1 MAVALAQSVVSG
13 KPPLPATAAMFI
25 KTRIL
30 ESLPVARPA
39 PLAGGDLRG
48 GDFRAAYGKA
58 VGASAAAEASP
69 APVAAGGAQNAV
81 HVDASRHVVK
91 PGETLYGIARARLA
105 ATGATADAQTSMR
118 YALQLARANHI
129 ANPDRI
135 RSGQTLEWA
144 AAGAPAGRVEPATV
158 SGRNGMSVAPPTTG
172 GTAVSG
178 TAWKSGAA
186 ESLALHVHDRESA
199 AMALELPEETDES
212 ASGVAVH
219 EPSMPFVPA
228 LPAFARF
235 EMVAESD
242 GDARLAA
249 AARQIALYE
258 QSAGFAADKAA
269 PQTRGMPGIFA
280 KGVVGTV
287 LDAVPIEPGTRTA
300 LQRANTI
307 VSSAMTGRSL
317 AAMTGIGG
325 PILTIAG
332 LIWGI
337 FSSRQNEA
345 APAEMAKPAADPKQ
359 TAQTAPPAAVN

>member
-1 MAVALAQSVVSG
+1 MAVALRQSVVSG
-13 KPPLPATAAMFI
+13 KPPLQAATMFI

-30 ESLPVARPA
+30 EPLPGALPP

-58 VGASAAAEASP
+58 VGASAAAEAPP
-69 APVAAGGAQNAV
+69 APAAAGSAQNAV
-81 HVDASRHVVK
+81 HVETSRHVVK

-105 ATGATADAQTSMR
+105 ATGTAADAQSSMR
-118 YALQLARANHI
+118 YALQLARANQI

-144 AAGAPAGRVEPATV
+144 AAGAAAGRSEPV
-158 SGRNGMSVAPPTTG
+158 SVAGRTNGVSVAPPT
-172 GTAVSG
+172 ASG
-178 TAWKSGAA
+178 TALSVAAWRSTAA

-199 AMALELPEETDES
+199 AMALELPEETDEP
-212 ASGVAVH
+212 ASGVAVR
-219 EPSMPFVPA
+219 EPAMPFVPA

-258 QSAGFAADKAA
+258 QSAGFAADKAD
-269 PQTRGMPGIFA
+269 PPTRGLPGIFA

-325 PILTIAG
+325 PLLTIAG

-337 FSSRQNEA
+337 FSSRQSEA